1 MVVRDACPACGS
13 DRYKKNGHTRHG
25 KQNHQCKACERQFVA
40 TAEARIIADEQR
52 SLIEHLLRERISL
65 RGICRAVGI
74 SLTWLLHFMA
84 ERCAACPDHLHV
96 QLPVRLTAVVI
107 RQLEAEADELWS
119 FVGKRANKQWLWI
132 AMDATT
138 RQVIAFHVGDRSRE
152 SAKELWAKIPV
163 EYRELATFYTDQ
175 YDAYKPRHNFLSAGG
190 ELTRPYP
197 AYISSM
203 SHQGC
208 TAAEESPQGIR
219 GEVFKSAG
227 LHRSGKVG
235 QTPHWHKQN
244 YDAVCRC
251 TGGCGEFWGTGSAG
265 NGYGVVLRV
274 SITECRRWVGER
286 AWESAEGW
294 EVERVPRMPVM

>member
-1 MVVRDACPACGS
+1 MVVRDACPECGS
-13 DRYKKNGHTRHG
+13 DRYKKNGHTRYG
-25 KQNHQCKACERQFVA
+25 KQNHQCKACERQFVT

-65 RGICRAVGI
+65 RGICRAVGV

-84 ERCAACPDHLHV
+84 ERFAACPDHLHV

-163 EYRELATFYTDQ
+163 VYRELATFYTDQ
-175 YDAYKPRHNFLSAGG
+175 YDAYTGVIPAERHKAITKKARKTNHVERFNNTL
-190 ELTRPYP
+190 R
-197 AYISSM
+197 
-203 SHQGC
+203 Q
-208 TAAEESPQGIR
+208 
-219 GEVFKSAG
+219 
-227 LHRSGKVG
+227 
-235 QTPHWHKQN
+235 
-244 YDAVCRC
+244 
-251 TGGCGEFWGTGSAG
+251 
-265 NGYGVVLRV
+265 RV
-274 SITECRRWVGER
+274 SRLVRETLSFSKKLVNHVG
-286 AWESAEGW
+286 AIKFFICHYNLAKAAAL
-294 EVERVPRMPVM
+294 PV